1 MSSFQIFEWCK
12 FVKMTGLIKDEL
24 PFESPPVEEDC
35 EDGTSNENPV
45 GISFELSNEVLKQME
60 DTYKTEIPEF
70 QSLTR
75 MYNMEREIA
84 RRDRRLRNFPKS
96 LSQWQPEGGQLDPH
110 CEVLLNAI
118 HSGPQTTAVVFP
130 QHLKDT
136 KQHSRDLLYVSRH
149 HPTKRPSVVFF
160 HHPSSGK
167 LKFGEVENIY
177 KHSYAL
183 KEYMWATLN
192 LFDGEQFD
200 SRSGLWW
207 SENSMGQKMPVL
219 LCQVSHPLTIA
230 NEDSSVWFLDVFAC

>member
-1 MSSFQIFEWCK
+1 
-12 FVKMTGLIKDEL
+12 MTGLIKDEL

-35 EDGTSNENPV
+35 EDGTSNENLA
-45 GISFELSNEVLKQME
+45 GISFELSSEVLKQME
-60 DTYKTEIPEF
+60 DTYKTEISEL

-75 MYNMEREIA
+75 MCNMEREIA

-96 LSQWQPEGGQLDPH
+96 LSHWQPEGGQLGRLAVEDP
-110 CEVLLNAI
+110 NAI
-118 HSGPQTTAVVFP
+118 HLGPQTTAVVFP
-130 QHLKDT
+130 QYLQDT
-136 KQHSRDLLYVSRH
+136 KKHSCDLLYVSRH
-149 HPTKRPSVVFF
+149 HPTERPSVVFF

-177 KHSYAL
+177 KHSYAR

-200 SRSGLWW
+200 SQSGLWW
-207 SENSMGQKMPVL
+207 SENSMEQKMPVR

-230 NEDSSVWFLDVFAC
+230 NEDSSVWFLDVFSC